1 MGFTLST
8 DQQEEN
14 IVLKLSHLKNKS
26 IRYEPHQDFLNCCL
40 IEKLVPKDLRLELG
54 PTTENYDQGFVVTWY
69 AKLKSF
75 SLVLLEDIAQ
85 CDKTIAQTKQNI
97 RETETNLN
105 NVTAREKYIQIQ
117 GTTKTNEAKT

>member
-26 IRYEPHQDFLNCCL
+26 IRYELHQDFLNCCL
-40 IEKLVPKDLRLELG
+40 AEKLVPNDLRLELG
-54 PTTENYDQGFVVTWY
+54 PTTENYNQGFVVTWY

-105 NVTAREKYIQIQ
+105 NVKAREKYIQIQ